1 MYPAQNGNHIVFVQT
16 RGPVNIT
23 QRHAVSICP
32 FHSFCF
38 LEECFGEINI
48 CFDKIRD
55 LFSKRDDV
63 LVCCCKNFQVH
74 LIAIIKLMG
83 KLF

>member
-1 MYPAQNGNHIVFVQT
+1 M
-16 RGPVNIT
+16 
-23 QRHAVSICP
+23 
-32 FHSFCF
+32 
-38 LEECFGEINI
+38 
-48 CFDKIRD
+48 FDKIRD